1 MVVFYAIL
9 SVKNDPYE
17 LGSGGKVEDMRH
29 TENVAHI

>member
-9 SVKNDPYE
+9 SVKNEPYE
-17 LGSGGKVEDMRH
+17 LRPGGKVEDMRH

>member
-9 SVKNDPYE
+9 SVKNEPYE
-17 LGSGGKVEDMRH
+17 LRSGGKMKDMRH